1 MQTHK
6 HTHTYTCAHIHIHT
20 HTKIVTL
27 AYSGDIKIKEPF
39 SPKGF
44 MLDKLIDVLE

>member
-1 MQTHK
+1 MRTHK
-6 HTHTYTCAHIHIHT
+6 HAHTFTHMHT

-27 AYSGDIKIKEPF
+27 AYSGNIKIKEPF

-44 MLDKLIDVLE
+44 MLVKVIDVLE